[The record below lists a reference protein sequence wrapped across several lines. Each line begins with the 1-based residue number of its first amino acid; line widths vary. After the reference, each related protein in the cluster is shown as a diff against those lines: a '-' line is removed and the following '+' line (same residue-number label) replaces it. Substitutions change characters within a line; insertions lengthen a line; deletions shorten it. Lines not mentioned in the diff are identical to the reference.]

1 MLINQNQVKQF
12 KLVTGDDIICEVV
25 NDENES
31 DLYIRNAYKIVSIE
45 QDNKYYTVF
54 RPFMMFQ
61 ETPTQIM
68 MVRTNQIVAAGIPLE
83 QLYTQYVS
91 AVRNF
96 NEQEYEDEY
105 MSDPMSDEE
114 VDEFFD
120 YDDDEGPVFH

>member
-96 NEQEYEDEY
+96 NEQEYGDEY

-114 VDEFFD
+114 VEEFFD